1 MCLWQTLWTSKR
13 QLDDKIPIWNTHTR
27 LVCASLM
34 IQIHGNFN
42 LNSHQPSVHWWWGA
56 SQPHRGRVCGLRR
69 IFTTNQH
76 MLHTYIFYLTTFC
89 THQKLQSN
97 TFSNLV
103 CFSFERNFV
112 CSLTIFISVPCQ
124 ILGSLQGQY
133 KCSGQYFRA
142 VPINNCKY
150 DGTPNG
156 QICEF
161 VYILHLLDIGDFF
174 CICMYGKI
182 FF

>member
-1 MCLWQTLWTSKR
+1 MIWHCPCSLLGAGKAGVLRIFFFIFSWKKYPLDSDSMCVWQTLWTSKR

-89 THQKLQSN
+89 THKKLQSN

-112 CSLTIFISVPCQ
+112 CSLTIFISVPRQ
-124 ILGSLQGQY
+124 I
-133 KCSGQYFRA
+133 
-142 VPINNCKY
+142 
-150 DGTPNG
+150 
-156 QICEF
+156 
-161 VYILHLLDIGDFF
+161 
-174 CICMYGKI
+174 
-182 FF
+182 